1 MKGLIDELRVE
12 KDKNAKHKEQYRI
25 LDRNSKIQQQRMVR
39 LEETIRELKN
49 ALRQKRSNEETVPA
63 EVSKP
68 YHLIKAD
75 ETIAELTRAQAV
87 LAKAKEKDQK
97 ILKMQKKGFEK

>member
-49 ALRQKRSNEETVPA
+49 ALR
-63 EVSKP
+63 
-68 YHLIKAD
+68 
-75 ETIAELTRAQAV
+75 
-87 LAKAKEKDQK
+87 
-97 ILKMQKKGFEK
+97 